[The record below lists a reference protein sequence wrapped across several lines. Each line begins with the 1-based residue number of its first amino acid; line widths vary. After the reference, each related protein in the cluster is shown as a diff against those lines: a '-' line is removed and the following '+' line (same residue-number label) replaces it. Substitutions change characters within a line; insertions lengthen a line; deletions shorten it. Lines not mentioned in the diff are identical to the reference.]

1 MVIKDFLEIIKYFF
15 VKNKLIGFIL
25 LFPLII
31 MILFFTIWIKKKI
44 IILSVV
50 FLSLTFLILDFLS
63 YRIDKIV
70 KNLIIDQGNQAL
82 GQQISIGKIDTSILG
97 SSIKISNIEI
107 KNLDG
112 FKNKNIIQIKNINA
126 NFVLTSL
133 FKDTIVIKDINI
145 DGATLYY
152 EVLINNKEVKDN
164 VSSFKPALK
173 NPSGASAK
181 EIEASK
187 ELESKNQSK
196 KKNKEFL
203 INQVTI
209 NNPKINASSEF
220 LDINKDINLNKMS
233 FNNVGTAEKS
243 TKFKEVLQMV
253 FANVLLNI
261 NNEVIQSD
269 LKNKIKD
276 KVKNLKNK
284 ISPESLKK
292 LERTFR

>member
-1 MVIKDFLEIIKYFF
+1 M
-15 VKNKLIGFIL
+15 N
-25 LFPLII
+25 
-31 MILFFTIWIKKKI
+31 KKKI

-63 YRIDKIV
+63 YRVDKIV

-82 GQQISIGKIDTSILG
+82 GQQISVGKIDTSILG

-152 EVLINNKEVKDN
+152 EVLINNNKEVKDN

-203 INQVTI
+203 INQLTI
-209 NNPKINASSEF
+209 NNAKINASSEF
-220 LDINKDINLNKMS
+220 LDINKDITLNKMS

-261 NNEVIQSD
+261 NNEVIQGD

>member
-1 MVIKDFLEIIKYFF
+1 M
-15 VKNKLIGFIL
+15 N
-25 LFPLII
+25 
-31 MILFFTIWIKKKI
+31 KKKI

-50 FLSLTFLILDFLS
+50 FLSIAFLILDFLS
-63 YRIDKIV
+63 YRVDKIV

-82 GQQISIGKIDTSILG
+82 GQQVSVGKIDTSILG
-97 SSIKISNIEI
+97 SSIKINNIEI

-133 FKDTIVIKDINI
+133 FKDTIVIRDINI

-173 NPSGASAK
+173 NPAGSIAK
-181 EIEASK
+181 EIEVSK
-187 ELESKNQSK
+187 ELDAKNRSK
-196 KKNKEFL
+196 KKNKDFL
-203 INQVTI
+203 INQLTI
-209 NNPKINASSEF
+209 NNSKINASSEF
-220 LDINKDINLNKMS
+220 LDINKDITVNKMS
-233 FNNVGTAEKS
+233 FNNVGTEEKS

-261 NNEVIQSD
+261 NNEIIQSD
-269 LKNKIKD
+269 LKNKIKEKLKD
-276 KVKNLKNK
+276 PKNK
-284 ISPESLKK
+284 IPQDLLKK
-292 LERTFR
+292 LGRVLK

>member
-1 MVIKDFLEIIKYFF
+1 M
-15 VKNKLIGFIL
+15 N
-25 LFPLII
+25 
-31 MILFFTIWIKKKI
+31 KKKL

-50 FLSLTFLILDFLS
+50 FLSIAFLFLDFLS
-63 YRIDKIV
+63 YRVDKIV
-70 KNLIIDQGNQAL
+70 KNLIIDQGIQAL
-82 GQQISIGKIDTSILG
+82 GQQVSVGKINTSILG
-97 SSIKISNIEI
+97 SSIKISNVEI

-112 FKNKNIIQIKNINA
+112 FKNKNIIQIKNINV
-126 NFVLTSL
+126 NFAFTSL
-133 FKDTIVIKDINI
+133 FKDTIVINDINI

-164 VSSFKPALK
+164 VSLFKPALK
-173 NPSGASAK
+173 NSASSSSK

-187 ELESKNQSK
+187 ELEPKNQSK
-196 KKNKEFL
+196 KKNKDFL
-203 INQVTI
+203 INQLTI
-209 NNPKINASSEF
+209 NNTKINAFSEF

-261 NNEVIQSD
+261 NNEVIQGD

-292 LERTFR
+292 LERTFK

>member
-1 MVIKDFLEIIKYFF
+1 M
-15 VKNKLIGFIL
+15 N
-25 LFPLII
+25 
-31 MILFFTIWIKKKI
+31 KKKI

-50 FLSLTFLILDFLS
+50 FLSIVFLILDFLS
-63 YRIDKIV
+63 YRVDKIV
-70 KNLIIDQGNQAL
+70 KNLIINQGNQAL
-82 GQQISIGKIDTSILG
+82 GQQVSVGKIDTSILG

-152 EVLINNKEVKDN
+152 ELVINNKEVKDN

-173 NPSGASAK
+173 NPAGSLAK
-181 EIEASK
+181 EIEVSK
-187 ELESKNQSK
+187 ELEAKNQSK
-196 KKNKEFL
+196 KKNKDFL
-203 INQVTI
+203 INQLTI
-209 NNPKINASSEF
+209 NNTKINASSEF
-220 LDINKDINLNKMS
+220 LDITKDITLNKMS
-233 FNNVGTAEKS
+233 FNNVGTNEKS

-261 NNEVIQSD
+261 NNEIIQSD
-269 LKNKIKD
+269 LKNKIKQKLKD
-276 KVKNLKNK
+276 PKNK
-284 ISPESLKK
+284 IPQDLLKK
-292 LERTFR
+292 LGRVLK

>member
-1 MVIKDFLEIIKYFF
+1 M
-15 VKNKLIGFIL
+15 N
-25 LFPLII
+25 
-31 MILFFTIWIKKKI
+31 KKKI

-50 FLSLTFLILDFLS
+50 FLSIVFLIIDFLS
-63 YRIDKIV
+63 YRVDKIV

-82 GQQISIGKIDTSILG
+82 GQQVSIGKIDTSILG

-203 INQVTI
+203 INQLTI
-209 NNPKINASSEF
+209 NNSKINASSEF
-220 LDINKDINLNKMS
+220 LDINKDITLNKMS

>member
-1 MVIKDFLEIIKYFF
+1 
-15 VKNKLIGFIL
+15 
-25 LFPLII
+25 
-31 MILFFTIWIKKKI
+31 
-44 IILSVV
+44 
-50 FLSLTFLILDFLS
+50 
-63 YRIDKIV
+63 
-70 KNLIIDQGNQAL
+70 
-82 GQQISIGKIDTSILG
+82 LG

-133 FKDTIVIKDINI
+133 FKDTIVIKDINF
-145 DGATLYY
+145 DGATLFY

-173 NPSGASAK
+173 NTPAPTAK
-181 EIEASK
+181 EIDTFK

-196 KKNKEFL
+196 KKTKDFL
-203 INQVTI
+203 INQMTI
-209 NNPKINASSEF
+209 NNNKINAYSEF

-261 NNEVIQSD
+261 NNEIIQSD
-269 LKNKIKD
+269 LKNKIKEKLKD
-276 KVKNLKNK
+276 PKNK
-284 ISPESLKK
+284 IPQDLLKK
-292 LERTFR
+292 LGKVLK

>member
-1 MVIKDFLEIIKYFF
+1 M
-15 VKNKLIGFIL
+15 N
-25 LFPLII
+25 
-31 MILFFTIWIKKKI
+31 KKKI

-50 FLSLTFLILDFLS
+50 FLSIVFLILDFLS
-63 YRIDKIV
+63 YRVDKIV
-70 KNLIIDQGNQAL
+70 KNLIINQGNQAL
-82 GQQISIGKIDTSILG
+82 GQQVSVGKIDTSILG

-112 FKNKNIIQIKNINA
+112 FKNKNIIQIKNISA
-126 NFVLTSL
+126 SFVLTSL

-173 NPSGASAK
+173 NPAGSSTK
-181 EIEASK
+181 EIEVSK
-187 ELESKNQSK
+187 ESESKNQSK

-203 INQVTI
+203 INQLTI
-209 NNPKINASSEF
+209 NNTKINASSEF
-220 LDINKDINLNKMS
+220 LDINKDITLNKMS

-261 NNEVIQSD
+261 NNEVIQGD

-276 KVKNLKNK
+276 KVRNLKNK

>member
-1 MVIKDFLEIIKYFF
+1 M
-15 VKNKLIGFIL
+15 N
-25 LFPLII
+25 
-31 MILFFTIWIKKKI
+31 KKKI
-44 IILSVV
+44 IIFSVI
-50 FLSLTFLILDFLS
+50 FLSIVFLILDFLS
-63 YRIDKIV
+63 YRVDKIV
-70 KNLIIDQGNQAL
+70 KNLIINQGNQAL
-82 GQQISIGKIDTSILG
+82 GQQVSVGKIDTSILG

-126 NFVLTSL
+126 KFVLTSL

-145 DGATLYY
+145 DGATLFY

-173 NPSGASAK
+173 NPAGSSAK
-181 EIEASK
+181 EIEVSK

-196 KKNKEFL
+196 KKNKDFL
-203 INQVTI
+203 INQLTI
-209 NNPKINASSEF
+209 NNTKINASSEF
-220 LDINKDINLNKMS
+220 LDINKDITLNKMS

-261 NNEVIQSD
+261 NNEVIQGD

-292 LERTFR
+292 LEKTFR

>member
-1 MVIKDFLEIIKYFF
+1 M
-15 VKNKLIGFIL
+15 N
-25 LFPLII
+25 
-31 MILFFTIWIKKKI
+31 KKKL

-50 FLSLTFLILDFLS
+50 FLSIVFLILDFLS
-63 YRIDKIV
+63 YRVEKIV
-70 KNLIIDQGNQAL
+70 KNLIIDQGTQVL
-82 GQQISIGKIDTSILG
+82 GQQISLGKIDTSILG

-126 NFVLTSL
+126 NFELTSL
-133 FKDTIVIKDINI
+133 LKDTIVVKDINI

-164 VSSFKPALK
+164 ISLFKPALK
-173 NPSGASAK
+173 NSAASPSK
-181 EIEASK
+181 ETEASRV
-187 ELESKNQSK
+187 LETKNQSK
-196 KKNKEFL
+196 KKNKDFL
-203 INQVTI
+203 INQLTI
-209 NNPKINASSEF
+209 NNTKINAFSEF

-233 FNNVGTAEKS
+233 FNNVGNVEKS

-261 NNEVIQSD
+261 NNEIIQGD

-276 KVKNLKNK
+276 RVKSLKNK

>member
-1 MVIKDFLEIIKYFF
+1 M
-15 VKNKLIGFIL
+15 N
-25 LFPLII
+25 
-31 MILFFTIWIKKKI
+31 KKKI

-50 FLSLTFLILDFLS
+50 FLSIVFLILDFLS
-63 YRIDKIV
+63 YRVDKIV

-82 GQQISIGKIDTSILG
+82 GQQVTVGKIDTSILG
-97 SSIKISNIEI
+97 SSIKINNIEI

-112 FKNKNIIQIKNINA
+112 FKNKNIIQIKNIDA

-133 FKDTIVIKDINI
+133 FKDTIIIKDINI

-173 NPSGASAK
+173 NPAGSSAK
-181 EIEASK
+181 EIEVSK

-196 KKNKEFL
+196 KKNKDFL
-203 INQVTI
+203 INQLTI
-209 NNPKINASSEF
+209 NNAKINASSEF
-220 LDINKDINLNKMS
+220 LDINKDITLNKMS

-261 NNEVIQSD
+261 NNEVIQGD

-292 LERTFR
+292 LEKTFR

>member
-1 MVIKDFLEIIKYFF
+1 M
-15 VKNKLIGFIL
+15 N
-25 LFPLII
+25 
-31 MILFFTIWIKKKI
+31 KKKI

-50 FLSLTFLILDFLS
+50 FLSIVFLILDFLS
-63 YRIDKIV
+63 YRVDKIV

-82 GQQISIGKIDTSILG
+82 GQQVSIGKIDTSILG

-173 NPSGASAK
+173 NPSGASVK

-203 INQVTI
+203 INQLTI
-209 NNPKINASSEF
+209 NNAKINASSEF

-261 NNEVIQSD
+261 NNEIIQSD
-269 LKNKIKD
+269 LKNKIKEKLKD
-276 KVKNLKNK
+276 PKNK
-284 ISPESLKK
+284 IPQDLLKK
-292 LERTFR
+292 LGRVLK

>member
-1 MVIKDFLEIIKYFF
+1 M
-15 VKNKLIGFIL
+15 N
-25 LFPLII
+25 
-31 MILFFTIWIKKKI
+31 KKKI

-50 FLSLTFLILDFLS
+50 FLSIVFLILDFLS
-63 YRIDKIV
+63 YRVDKIV

-82 GQQISIGKIDTSILG
+82 GQQVAVGKIDTSILG

-164 VSSFKPALK
+164 VGSFKPALK
-173 NPSGASAK
+173 NPAVSSTK
-181 EIEASK
+181 EIEVSK
-187 ELESKNQSK
+187 ESESKKQSK

-203 INQVTI
+203 INQLTI
-209 NNPKINASSEF
+209 NNTKINASSEF
-220 LDINKDINLNKMS
+220 LDINKDITLSKMS

-253 FANVLLNI
+253 FANVLLNV
-261 NNEVIQSD
+261 NNEIIQSD
-269 LKNKIKD
+269 LKNKIKEKLKD
-276 KVKNLKNK
+276 PKNK
-284 ISPESLKK
+284 IPQDLLKK
-292 LERTFR
+292 LGRVLK

>member
-1 MVIKDFLEIIKYFF
+1 MNKK
-15 VKNKLIGFIL
+15 KLIIL
-25 LFPLII
+25 LVI
-31 MILFFTIWIKKKI
+31 
-44 IILSVV
+44 
-50 FLSLTFLILDFLS
+50 FLSLAFLILDFLS
-63 YRIDKIV
+63 YRVDKIV
-70 KNLIIDQGNQAL
+70 KNLIIDQGNQVL
-82 GQQISIGKIDTSILG
+82 GQQVTVGKIDTSILG

-126 NFVLTSL
+126 NFVFTSL
-133 FKDTIVIKDINI
+133 FKDTVVIKDINI

-164 VSSFKPALK
+164 VSLFKPALK
-173 NPSGASAK
+173 NSASSSSK
-181 EIEASK
+181 ETEVPK

-196 KKNKEFL
+196 KKNKDFL
-203 INQVTI
+203 INQLTI
-209 NNPKINASSEF
+209 NNTKINGFSEF

-261 NNEVIQSD
+261 NNEIIQGD

-284 ISPESLKK
+284 ISPESFKK

>member
-1 MVIKDFLEIIKYFF
+1 MNKK
-15 VKNKLIGFIL
+15 KLI
-25 LFPLII
+25 II
-31 MILFFTIWIKKKI
+31 
-44 IILSVV
+44 SVV
-50 FLSLTFLILDFLS
+50 FLSVAFLILDFLS
-63 YRIDKIV
+63 YRVDKIV
-70 KNLIIDQGNQAL
+70 KNLIIDQGTQAL
-82 GQQISIGKIDTSILG
+82 GQQVSVGKIDTSILG

-126 NFVLTSL
+126 NFVFTSL
-133 FKDTIVIKDINI
+133 FKDKIVINDINI

-164 VSSFKPALK
+164 VSLFKPALK
-173 NPSGASAK
+173 NSASSSSK
-181 EIEASK
+181 ETEASK

-196 KKNKEFL
+196 KKNKDFL
-203 INQVTI
+203 INQVNI
-209 NNPKINASSEF
+209 NNTKINAFSEF

>member
-1 MVIKDFLEIIKYFF
+1 M
-15 VKNKLIGFIL
+15 N
-25 LFPLII
+25 
-31 MILFFTIWIKKKI
+31 KKKI

-50 FLSLTFLILDFLS
+50 FLSIVFLILDFLS
-63 YRIDKIV
+63 YRVDKIV
-70 KNLIIDQGNQAL
+70 KNLIIDQGNQVL
-82 GQQISIGKIDTSILG
+82 GQQVSIGKIDTSIMG

-133 FKDTIVIKDINI
+133 FKDTIVIKDINV

-152 EVLINNKEVKDN
+152 EMLINNKEVKDN

-173 NPSGASAK
+173 KPVASAAK
-181 EIEASK
+181 EIEESK
-187 ELESKNQSK
+187 ELESK
-196 KKNKEFL
+196 KKNKDFL
-203 INQVTI
+203 INQLII
-209 NNPKINASSEF
+209 NNTKINAYSEF
-220 LDINKDINLNKMS
+220 LDINKDITLNKMS

-261 NNEVIQSD
+261 NNEIIQSD
-269 LKNKIKD
+269 LKNKIKEKLKD
-276 KVKNLKNK
+276 PKNK
-284 ISPESLKK
+284 IPQDLLKK
-292 LERTFR
+292 LGRVLK

>member
-1 MVIKDFLEIIKYFF
+1 M
-15 VKNKLIGFIL
+15 N
-25 LFPLII
+25 
-31 MILFFTIWIKKKI
+31 KKKL

-50 FLSLTFLILDFLS
+50 FLSVAFLILDFLS
-63 YRIDKIV
+63 YRVDKIV
-70 KNLIIDQGNQAL
+70 KNLIIDQGTQAL
-82 GQQISIGKIDTSILG
+82 GQQVSVGKIDTSILG
-97 SSIKISNIEI
+97 SSIKISNVEI

-126 NFVLTSL
+126 NFAFTSL
-133 FKDTIVIKDINI
+133 FKDTIVINDINI

-164 VSSFKPALK
+164 VSLFKPALK
-173 NPSGASAK
+173 NSASSSSK
-181 EIEASK
+181 ETEASK

-196 KKNKEFL
+196 KKNKDFL
-203 INQVTI
+203 INQLTI
-209 NNPKINASSEF
+209 NNTKINAFSEF

-261 NNEVIQSD
+261 NNEVIQGD

>member
-1 MVIKDFLEIIKYFF
+1 M
-15 VKNKLIGFIL
+15 N
-25 LFPLII
+25 
-31 MILFFTIWIKKKI
+31 KKKI
-44 IILSVV
+44 IIFSLV
-50 FLSLTFLILDFLS
+50 FFGIIFLIFDFLS
-63 YRIDKIV
+63 YRVNKIV
-70 KNLIIDQGNQAL
+70 KNLIIYQGNHVL
-82 GQQISIGKIDTSILG
+82 GQQISVGKIDTSILW

-112 FKNKNIIQIKNINA
+112 FKNKNIIQVRNIDA

-173 NPSGASAK
+173 NPSSASTK
-181 EIEASK
+181 EIEVSK

-203 INQVTI
+203 INQLTI
-209 NNPKINASSEF
+209 NNSKINASSEF

-243 TKFKEVLQMV
+243 TKFKEVLQMI

-261 NNEVIQSD
+261 NNEIIQSD
-269 LKNKIKD
+269 LKNKIKEKLKD
-276 KVKNLKNK
+276 PKNK
-284 ISPESLKK
+284 NSQDLLKK
-292 LERTFR
+292 LGKVLK

>member
-1 MVIKDFLEIIKYFF
+1 M
-15 VKNKLIGFIL
+15 N
-25 LFPLII
+25 
-31 MILFFTIWIKKKI
+31 KKKL

-50 FLSLTFLILDFLS
+50 FLSVVFLILDFLS
-63 YRIDKIV
+63 YRVDKIV

-82 GQQISIGKIDTSILG
+82 GQQVSIGKIDTSILG

-126 NFVLTSL
+126 NFELTSL

-152 EVLINNKEVKDN
+152 EMLINNKEVKDN

-173 NPSGASAK
+173 NSAASPPK
-181 EIEASK
+181 ETEASRV
-187 ELESKNQSK
+187 LETKNQSK
-196 KKNKEFL
+196 KKNKDFL
-203 INQVTI
+203 INQLTI
-209 NNPKINASSEF
+209 SNTKINAFSEF

-233 FNNVGTAEKS
+233 FNNVGSVEKS

-261 NNEVIQSD
+261 NNEIIQGD

-276 KVKNLKNK
+276 RVKSLKNK

>member
-1 MVIKDFLEIIKYFF
+1 M
-15 VKNKLIGFIL
+15 N
-25 LFPLII
+25 
-31 MILFFTIWIKKKI
+31 KKKL

-50 FLSLTFLILDFLS
+50 FLTIAFLFLDFLS
-63 YRIDKIV
+63 YRVDKIV
-70 KNLIIDQGNQAL
+70 KNLIIDQGTQAL
-82 GQQISIGKIDTSILG
+82 GQQISVGKIDTSILG
-97 SSIKISNIEI
+97 SSIKISNVEI

-112 FKNKNIIQIKNINA
+112 FKNKNIIQIKNINV
-126 NFVLTSL
+126 NFAFTSL
-133 FKDTIVIKDINI
+133 FKDTIVINDINI

-164 VSSFKPALK
+164 VSLFKPALK
-173 NPSGASAK
+173 NSASSSSK

-187 ELESKNQSK
+187 ELEPKNQSK
-196 KKNKEFL
+196 KKNKDFL
-203 INQVTI
+203 INQLTI
-209 NNPKINASSEF
+209 NNTKINAFSEF

-243 TKFKEVLQMV
+243 NKFKEVLQMV

-261 NNEVIQSD
+261 NNEVIQGD

-292 LERTFR
+292 LERTFK

>member
-1 MVIKDFLEIIKYFF
+1 M
-15 VKNKLIGFIL
+15 N
-25 LFPLII
+25 
-31 MILFFTIWIKKKI
+31 KKKI

-50 FLSLTFLILDFLS
+50 FLSIAFLIVDFLS
-63 YRIDKIV
+63 YRVDKIV

-82 GQQISIGKIDTSILG
+82 GQQVSVGKIDTSVLG

-112 FKNKNIIQIKNINA
+112 FKSKNIIQIKNINA
-126 NFVLTSL
+126 NFILTSL

-173 NPSGASAK
+173 NSVGSSAK

-196 KKNKEFL
+196 KKTKDFL
-203 INQVTI
+203 INQLTI
-209 NNPKINASSEF
+209 NNTKINAFSEF
-220 LDINKDINLNKMS
+220 LDINKDITLNKMS

>member
-1 MVIKDFLEIIKYFF
+1 M
-15 VKNKLIGFIL
+15 N
-25 LFPLII
+25 
-31 MILFFTIWIKKKI
+31 KKKL

-50 FLSLTFLILDFLS
+50 FLSVAFLILDFLS
-63 YRIDKIV
+63 YRVDKIV
-70 KNLIIDQGNQAL
+70 KNLIIDQGTQAL
-82 GQQISIGKIDTSILG
+82 GQQVSVGKIDTSILG

-126 NFVLTSL
+126 NFAFTSL
-133 FKDTIVIKDINI
+133 FKDTIVINDINI

-173 NPSGASAK
+173 NSASSSSK
-181 EIEASK
+181 ETETSK

-196 KKNKEFL
+196 KKNKDFL
-203 INQVTI
+203 INQLTI
-209 NNPKINASSEF
+209 NNTKINAFSEF

-233 FNNVGTAEKS
+233 FNNVGNVEKS

-261 NNEVIQSD
+261 NNEIIQGD
-269 LKNKIKD
+269 LKNKLKD

-284 ISPESLKK
+284 ISSESLKK

>member
-1 MVIKDFLEIIKYFF
+1 M
-15 VKNKLIGFIL
+15 N
-25 LFPLII
+25 
-31 MILFFTIWIKKKI
+31 KKKI

-50 FLSLTFLILDFLS
+50 FLSIVFLILDFLS
-63 YRIDKIV
+63 YRVDKIV

-82 GQQISIGKIDTSILG
+82 GQQVSIGKIDTSILG

-133 FKDTIVIKDINI
+133 FKDTIIIKDINI

-164 VSSFKPALK
+164 VSSFKPSLK
-173 NPSGASAK
+173 NSVGSSAK

-196 KKNKEFL
+196 KKTKDFL
-203 INQVTI
+203 INQLTL
-209 NNPKINASSEF
+209 NNTKINAFSEF
-220 LDINKDINLNKMS
+220 LDINKDITLNKMS

-253 FANVLLNI
+253 FTNVLLNI

>member
-1 MVIKDFLEIIKYFF
+1 M
-15 VKNKLIGFIL
+15 N
-25 LFPLII
+25 
-31 MILFFTIWIKKKI
+31 KKKI

-50 FLSLTFLILDFLS
+50 FLSIVFLILDFLS
-63 YRIDKIV
+63 YRVDKIV

-82 GQQISIGKIDTSILG
+82 GQQVSVGKIDTSILG

-152 EVLINNKEVKDN
+152 ELLINNKEVKDN

-173 NPSGASAK
+173 NPAGSSAK
-181 EIEASK
+181 EIEVSK
-187 ELESKNQSK
+187 ELEAKNQSK
-196 KKNKEFL
+196 KKNKDFL
-203 INQVTI
+203 INQLTI
-209 NNPKINASSEF
+209 NNAKINASSEF
-220 LDINKDINLNKMS
+220 LDINKDITVNKMS
-233 FNNVGTAEKS
+233 FNNVGTEEKS

-261 NNEVIQSD
+261 NNEIIQSD
-269 LKNKIKD
+269 LKNKIKEKLKD
-276 KVKNLKNK
+276 PKNK
-284 ISPESLKK
+284 IPQDLLKK
-292 LERTFR
+292 LGRVLK

>member
-1 MVIKDFLEIIKYFF
+1 M
-15 VKNKLIGFIL
+15 N
-25 LFPLII
+25 
-31 MILFFTIWIKKKI
+31 KKKI

-50 FLSLTFLILDFLS
+50 FLSIVFLILDFLS
-63 YRIDKIV
+63 YRVDKIV

-82 GQQISIGKIDTSILG
+82 GQQVSVGKIDTSILG
-97 SSIKISNIEI
+97 SSIKINNIEI

-152 EVLINNKEVKDN
+152 EVLINNKVVKDN

-173 NPSGASAK
+173 SPAGSSAK
-181 EIEASK
+181 EIEVSK

-203 INQVTI
+203 INQLTI
-209 NNPKINASSEF
+209 NNTKINASSEF
-220 LDINKDINLNKMS
+220 LDINKDITLNKMS

-261 NNEVIQSD
+261 NNEVIQGD

-292 LERTFR
+292 LEKTFR

>member
-1 MVIKDFLEIIKYFF
+1 M
-15 VKNKLIGFIL
+15 N
-25 LFPLII
+25 
-31 MILFFTIWIKKKI
+31 KKKI
-44 IILSVV
+44 IVLSVV

-164 VSSFKPALK
+164 VSLFKPTLK
-173 NPSGASAK
+173 NTSGASVK

-203 INQVTI
+203 INQLII
-209 NNPKINASSEF
+209 NNTKINASSEF

-233 FNNVGTAEKS
+233 FNNVGTVEKS

-261 NNEVIQSD
+261 NNEIIQSD
-269 LKNKIKD
+269 LKNKIKEKLKD
-276 KVKNLKNK
+276 PKNK
-284 ISPESLKK
+284 IPQDLLKRLGK
-292 LERTFR
+292 VLK

>member
-1 MVIKDFLEIIKYFF
+1 M
-15 VKNKLIGFIL
+15 N
-25 LFPLII
+25 
-31 MILFFTIWIKKKI
+31 KKKI
-44 IILSVV
+44 IILSIV
-50 FLSLTFLILDFLS
+50 FLSIVFLIIDFLS
-63 YRIDKIV
+63 YRVDKIV

-82 GQQISIGKIDTSILG
+82 GQQISVGKIDTSILG

-133 FKDTIVIKDINI
+133 FKDTIVIKDINV

-173 NPSGASAK
+173 NTSGASVK
-181 EIEASK
+181 EIEVSK
-187 ELESKNQSK
+187 ELEFKNQSK

-203 INQVTI
+203 INQLTI
-209 NNPKINASSEF
+209 NNTKINASSEF

>member
-1 MVIKDFLEIIKYFF
+1 M
-15 VKNKLIGFIL
+15 N
-25 LFPLII
+25 
-31 MILFFTIWIKKKI
+31 KKKI
-44 IILSVV
+44 IILLVV
-50 FLSLTFLILDFLS
+50 FLSVAFLILDFLS
-63 YRIDKIV
+63 YRVDKIV
-70 KNLIIDQGNQAL
+70 KNLIIDQGTQAL
-82 GQQISIGKIDTSILG
+82 GQQVSVEKIDTSILG

-112 FKNKNIIQIKNINA
+112 FKNKNIIQIKNIEA
-126 NFVLTSL
+126 IFVFTSL

-173 NPSGASAK
+173 NSASSSK
-181 EIEASK
+181 ETETSK
-187 ELESKNQSK
+187 ELESKNHSK
-196 KKNKEFL
+196 KKNKDFL
-203 INQVTI
+203 INQLRI
-209 NNPKINASSEF
+209 NNAKINAFSEF

-233 FNNVGTAEKS
+233 FSNVGTVEKS
-243 TKFKEVLQMV
+243 TRFKEVFQMV

-261 NNEVIQSD
+261 NNEIIQGD
-269 LKNKIKD
+269 LKNKLKD

-284 ISPESLKK
+284 ISQESLKK

>member
-1 MVIKDFLEIIKYFF
+1 M
-15 VKNKLIGFIL
+15 N
-25 LFPLII
+25 
-31 MILFFTIWIKKKI
+31 KKKI

-50 FLSLTFLILDFLS
+50 FLSIVFLILDFLS
-63 YRIDKIV
+63 YRVDKIV
-70 KNLIIDQGNQAL
+70 KNLIINQGNQAL
-82 GQQISIGKIDTSILG
+82 GQQVSVGKIDTSILG

-152 EVLINNKEVKDN
+152 ELLINNKEVKDN

-173 NPSGASAK
+173 NPAGSTAK
-181 EIEASK
+181 EIEVSK
-187 ELESKNQSK
+187 ELEAKNQSK
-196 KKNKEFL
+196 KKNKDFL
-203 INQVTI
+203 INQLTI
-209 NNPKINASSEF
+209 INTKINASSEF
-220 LDINKDINLNKMS
+220 LDINKDITVNKMS
-233 FNNVGTAEKS
+233 FNNIGTDEKS

-261 NNEVIQSD
+261 NNEIIQSD
-269 LKNKIKD
+269 LKNKIKEKLKD
-276 KVKNLKNK
+276 PKNK
-284 ISPESLKK
+284 IPQDLLKK
-292 LERTFR
+292 LGRVLK

>member
-1 MVIKDFLEIIKYFF
+1 M
-15 VKNKLIGFIL
+15 N
-25 LFPLII
+25 
-31 MILFFTIWIKKKI
+31 KKKI

-50 FLSLTFLILDFLS
+50 FLSIVFLILDFLS
-63 YRIDKIV
+63 YRVDKIV

-82 GQQISIGKIDTSILG
+82 GQQVSVGKIDTSILG

-112 FKNKNIIQIKNINA
+112 FKNKNIIQIKNISA
-126 NFVLTSL
+126 SFVLTSL

-173 NPSGASAK
+173 NPAGSSTK
-181 EIEASK
+181 EIEVSK
-187 ELESKNQSK
+187 ESESKNQSK

-203 INQVTI
+203 INQLTI
-209 NNPKINASSEF
+209 NNTKINASSEF
-220 LDINKDINLNKMS
+220 LDINKDITLNKMS

-253 FANVLLNI
+253 FANVLFNI

-292 LERTFR
+292 LEKTFR

>member
-1 MVIKDFLEIIKYFF
+1 M
-15 VKNKLIGFIL
+15 N
-25 LFPLII
+25 
-31 MILFFTIWIKKKI
+31 KKKI

-50 FLSLTFLILDFLS
+50 FLSIVFLILDFLS
-63 YRIDKIV
+63 YRVDKIV

-82 GQQISIGKIDTSILG
+82 GQQVSIGKIDTSILG

-173 NPSGASAK
+173 NPAGYSTK
-181 EIEASK
+181 EIEVSK
-187 ELESKNQSK
+187 ESESKNQSK
-196 KKNKEFL
+196 KKNKDFL
-203 INQVTI
+203 INQLII
-209 NNPKINASSEF
+209 NNTKINASSEF
-220 LDINKDINLNKMS
+220 LDINKDITLNKMS

-253 FANVLLNI
+253 FANILLNI

>member
-1 MVIKDFLEIIKYFF
+1 M
-15 VKNKLIGFIL
+15 N
-25 LFPLII
+25 
-31 MILFFTIWIKKKI
+31 KKKI

-82 GQQISIGKIDTSILG
+82 GQQISVGKIDTSILG

-152 EVLINNKEVKDN
+152 EVLINSKEVKDN
-164 VSSFKPALK
+164 VSSFKATLK
-173 NPSGASAK
+173 NTSGASVK

-203 INQVTI
+203 INQLII
-209 NNPKINASSEF
+209 NNTKINASSEF

-233 FNNVGTAEKS
+233 FNNVGTVEKS

-261 NNEVIQSD
+261 NNEIIQSD
-269 LKNKIKD
+269 LKNKIKEKLKD
-276 KVKNLKNK
+276 PKNK
-284 ISPESLKK
+284 IPQDLLKRLGK
-292 LERTFR
+292 VLK